1 MIACGCLDPHPSPA
15 RVVLTGGP
23 GAGKTAV
30 LEIIRHAFCRHVKV
44 LPESAGIVFGGGFP
58 RGPSPR
64 ERKAAQ
70 RAIFH
75 VQHELEDLVDVEGHA
90 VVLCDR
96 GTVDGLAYWPGPEDF
111 FEPLG
116 TSHARELARYEAV
129 IHLETPTEGNG
140 YNHVNPLRIES
151 PAEAAEIDKRIAL
164 AWAPHPRRFV
174 VEARRDFVAKAA
186 AALALLRAQIPA
198 CCRGSDAAS

>member
-1 MIACGCLDPHPSPA
+1 M
-15 RVVLTGGP
+15 
-23 GAGKTAV
+23 
-30 LEIIRHAFCRHVKV
+30 KV

-58 RGPSPR
+58 RGPSVR
-64 ERKAAQ
+64 DRKGAQ

-75 VQHELEDLVDVEGHA
+75 VQHELEELFDVEGYA

-96 GTVDGLAYWPGPEDF
+96 GTIDGLAYWPGPEDF

-116 TSHARELARYEAV
+116 TTHERELSRYEAV
-129 IHLETPTEGNG
+129 IHLETPSEGNG

-151 PAEAAEIDKRIAL
+151 PAEAAEIDRRIAL

-174 VEARRDFVAKAA
+174 VEARHDFVEKAA
-186 AALALLRAQIPA
+186 SALAILRSQIPA
-198 CCRGSDAAS
+198 CCRGSGTSR